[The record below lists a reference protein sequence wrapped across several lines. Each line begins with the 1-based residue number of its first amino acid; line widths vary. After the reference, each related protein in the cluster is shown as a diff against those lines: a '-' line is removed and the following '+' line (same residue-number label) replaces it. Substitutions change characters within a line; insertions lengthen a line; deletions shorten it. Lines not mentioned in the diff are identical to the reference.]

1 VSISSQ
7 VVLPQTVPVGWWLAY
22 SYLRVADLIELR
34 KLRKSREGIDVT
46 KLGKG
51 DIKKK
56 KKKKTKEEEEEE
68 QEERGGLRPV
78 ASGSHDVEE

>member
-1 VSISSQ
+1 LAASCSRWLVA
-7 VVLPQTVPVGWWLAY
+7 PWLAY

-34 KLRKSREGIDVT
+34 KLRKSREGIDVA

-51 DIKKK
+51 DIKKKK

-68 QEERGGLRPV
+68 QGERGGLRPV